1 MSNMSGFELHVEPN
15 TPPQQPEQFIV
26 EKGPFS
32 IALDGYVHGAPWFD
46 ESGPRANFNHH
57 EDVDRLATAAT
68 CEQVLTAIRS
78 GLFQTFRKDGL
89 PKAEVY
95 VNDCDQDVCTAYYL
109 LTHAPMVESA
119 TNPLINA
126 LVSVEGKLD
135 ATAGAYPFS
144 PDLAIMRKIAW
155 MFQPYTEFRKSGDI
169 NRRETPQFEQVIES
183 CSRRIDDYMLGKG
196 KELPLD
202 IRYEVL
208 DQRPGYTVV
217 REIGDNARI
226 GMYASGINAFL
237 SVQEID
243 SAKDQ
248 PYWRYTVGRRSL
260 FIPFPTDK
268 IFETL
273 NGVDTAVEGQ
283 NNWGGGNLIGGSP
296 RATGSNLNPEQVTE
310 LIDGV
315 LTASDIK

>member
-1 MSNMSGFELHVEPN
+1 VNGINLHVEPN
-15 TPPQQPEQFIV
+15 SDPVRKDDFISNTP
-26 EKGPFS
+26 PFS

-46 ESGPRANFNHH
+46 ETGPRANFNHH

-78 GLFQTFRKDGL
+78 GLFHTFRKDGM

-95 VNDCDQDVCTAYYL
+95 VNDCDQDVCTAFFL

-135 ATAGAYPFS
+135 ATAGAYPFN
-144 PDLAIMRKIAW
+144 PDLEIMRKIAW
-155 MFQPYTEFRKSGDI
+155 IFQPYTEFRKSGDI
-169 NRRETPQFEQVIES
+169 NRRRDNEFEQIIDN
-183 CSRRIDDYMLGKG
+183 CGRRIHDYMLGKG

-208 DQRPGYTVV
+208 DQRAGYTVV

-226 GMYASGINAFL
+226 GMYASGIDAFL
-237 SVQEID
+237 AVQELPD
-243 SAKDQ
+243 KKG
-248 PYWRYTVGRRSL
+248 WRYTVGRRSVY
-260 FIPFPTDK
+260 IPFPADK

-273 NGVDTAVEGQ
+273 NSVDPSVNGE
-283 NNWGGGNLIGGSP
+283 NKWGGGNLIGGSP
-296 RATGSNLNPEQVTE
+296 RVTGSSLKPEQVTE
-310 LIDGV
+310 LIDSV
-315 LTASDIK
+315 LKAKQI